1 MNRQVHLVQYPAG
14 LPKPADFAVVE
25 TPLPVPAAGEVLLG
39 VDCLGLDP
47 FPRLRMRAD
56 SRVGPPL
63 PLNQVVDGRGIA
75 TVLESRHPALKPGD
89 VVHADTGWQSHVVLP
104 GDRLAPIDLAG
115 GNRAA
120 HLSVLGP
127 SGLTGWFTAQ
137 WAARAHES
145 LVIAP
150 AAGSVGVVAA
160 QLAKA
165 AGSRVIGIA
174 ASAAQADWLR
184 AEIGIT
190 AHTTADVLETGLDAP
205 IHALIDGVGGAL
217 HDRLLSS
224 MAPGGRVLLLGF
236 IAAYND
242 AGPPAYGGAMPILLR
257 RLNVQGFLLADHGP
271 RFAEARAGLAAA
283 LADGTLR
290 PFETIHHGL
299 ESTPAAFAGLFA
311 EPPPGKQIVQV
322 SDRT

>member
-1 MNRQVHLVQYPAG
+1 MNRQVHLLRYPAG
-14 LPKPADFAVVE
+14 VPTPDDFALVDAPLPAPAD
-25 TPLPVPAAGEVLLG
+25 GEVLLG

-63 PLNQVVDGRGIA
+63 PLGQVVDGRGIA
-75 TVLESRHPALKPGD
+75 TVLESRHPALRPGD
-89 VVHADTGWQSHVVLP
+89 VVHADTGWQSHVVLA
-104 GDRLAPIDLAG
+104 GDGLMPLDMAA

-120 HLSVLGP
+120 QLSVLGP
-127 SGLTGWFTAQ
+127 SGLTGWFTAD
-137 WAARAHES
+137 WAARAGET

-160 QLAKA
+160 QLATA
-165 AGSRVIGIA
+165 AGAQVIGIT
-174 ASAAQADWLR
+174 ASAGQADWLR
-184 AEIGIT
+184 THLGIA
-190 AHTTADVLETGLDAP
+190 AHTTADVLQNGLGAP

-217 HDRLLSS
+217 HDRLISA

-242 AGPPAYGGAMPILLR
+242 AAPPAWGGAMPILMR
-257 RLNVQGFLLADHGP
+257 RLQVQGFLLADQAP

-283 LADGTLR
+283 LASGALR
-290 PFETIHHGL
+290 PFQTIHHGL
-299 ESTPAAFAGLFA
+299 AATPAAFAGLFGD
-311 EPPPGKQIVQV
+311 PPPGKQIVQV
-322 SDRT
+322 SDRF